1 MSQIIT
7 ANRLSNGLVVYL
19 DAAGRWTGRIDA
31 ACQADDPD
39 TLARLTARAE
49 AAVRARIVVDPY
61 SIDVFAAT
69 DGVRPILLRERIR
82 SLGLAVRNDLGQ
94 QARVA

>member
-7 ANRLSNGLVVYL
+7 ANRLSDGMVVYL
-19 DAAGRWTGRIDA
+19 DAAGRWAERIDA

-82 SLGLAVRNDLGQ
+82 SLGPTVRTELDQ